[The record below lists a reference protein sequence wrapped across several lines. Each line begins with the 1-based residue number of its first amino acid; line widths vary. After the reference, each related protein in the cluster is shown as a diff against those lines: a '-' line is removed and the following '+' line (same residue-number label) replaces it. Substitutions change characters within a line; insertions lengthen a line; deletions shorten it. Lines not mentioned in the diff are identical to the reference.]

1 MDTKIGCYGWDRDWG
16 YYPNRM
22 LVVTIPYFL
31 LNLLDLFITRIAL
44 ATSETLYELNPFY
57 YYPYFPPVKIF
68 VPILL
73 LVLYLS
79 LYYLNKSQYGRKA
92 IGQMGLG
99 CIIALTVLSMIVCIN
114 NVFQLASVI

>member
-22 LVVTIPYFL
+22 LIFTIPYFL

-44 ATSETLYELNPFY
+44 ATSENLYELNPFY
-57 YYPYFPPVKIF
+57 YHPYFQPVKTF

-79 LYYLNKSQYGRKA
+79 LYYLNKSRYGRKA
-92 IGQMGLG
+92 IGQTGLG
-99 CIIALTVLSMIVCIN
+99 CIIALTVLSLIICVN
-114 NVFQLASVI
+114 NVCQLVWVA